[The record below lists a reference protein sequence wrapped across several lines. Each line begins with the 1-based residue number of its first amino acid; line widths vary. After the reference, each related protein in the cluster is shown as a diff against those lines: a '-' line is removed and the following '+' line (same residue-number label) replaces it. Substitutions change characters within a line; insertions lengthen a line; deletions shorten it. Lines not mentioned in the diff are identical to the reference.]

1 MVLKKIIVFSC
12 ITVLSVGLFGC
23 GTEVQKETKY
33 NWEVSNTI
41 DITHNSNIGGFYND
55 NLGIT
60 VGYAGEIHYTTD
72 AGATWPK
79 SENSSMCRFGL
90 DIVSE
95 KIAWCCGNGG
105 HVRKT
110 VDGGKSW
117 QKVTNYEKSESDQ
130 CRFISFLSEN
140 TGWIASPDKLAS
152 TKDGGI
158 TWTEIKLPTDINKIF
173 SIDLLNENIG
183 YLVDGNNKL
192 YTTKDGGL
200 TWNAKEIKDLNLDKI
215 IASTNTSVLR
225 FTDERNGTFFYYGE
239 DNNLKCIN
247 STDGGDT
254 WNNEILPEI
263 KGNALYLSRD
273 AKLLTVNSYGEKKIT
288 LLKSK

>member
-1 MVLKKIIVFSC
+1 MVIKKLIAFSC
-12 ITVLSVGLFGC
+12 IAVLSVGLIGC
-23 GTEVQKETKY
+23 GTTSIASKS
-33 NWEVSNTI
+33 NWEISSTM
-41 DITHNSNIGGFYND
+41 DITQNNNIGGFYND
-55 NLGIT
+55 NFGIT

-72 AGATWPK
+72 AGVTWPK
-79 SENSSMCRFGL
+79 SENVSMCRFGL

-95 KIAWCCGNGG
+95 RIAWCCGNGG
-105 HVRKT
+105 NVRKT
-110 VDGGKSW
+110 VDGGETW
-117 QKVTNYEKSESDQ
+117 QKVTNYGKSEPDQ

-140 TGWIASPDKLAS
+140 TGWIASPDSLAS
-152 TKDGGI
+152 TKDVGV
-158 TWTEIKLPTDINKIF
+158 TWTEIKLPTGINKIF
-173 SIDLLNENIG
+173 SIELLNENIG
-183 YLVDGNNKL
+183 YLVDVNNKF
-192 YTTKDGGL
+192 YTTKDGGA

-215 IASTNTSVLR
+215 ISSTNTSVLR
-225 FTDERNGTFFYYGE
+225 FTDERNGTFFYYGD
-239 DNNLKCIN
+239 DNNLKCIK